1 MELADARWFAVD
13 LHVPDRRF
21 GVLRLDDELIER
33 ASFLDTR
40 LPVDLAG
47 AAALP
52 VASAAAARLPRAP
65 VGWLM
70 HTSFCA
76 STLLARAL
84 HVPPHAVALK
94 EPLVLRR
101 LADAHKSGW
110 SLDGLVAP
118 TVALLARPWHGGGA
132 VVVKPTHVAL
142 NVAVPLMTA
151 TPGRRGVVVTSS
163 LEDFLISNLK
173 KEPATQAKLGT
184 LVDRAL
190 RAAPGFRG
198 KLAADALA
206 PPDPACAAGLQWA
219 AQRELV
225 ADAIA
230 AVDGPSAPPFRGAAR
245 SGEAGPFGA
254 ARLRVLDMDEL
265 LRDVPAT
272 AVAVARWLE
281 LPIPDDAL
289 ARHAAAEAAR
299 NAKALEVDYS
309 PAQRA
314 REAAFVSSHFGGE
327 LARARAWLDAHVLP
341 RMRAAARDLP
351 AAFA

>member
-1 MELADARWFAVD
+1 VDLSDARWFAVD

-21 GVLRLDDELIER
+21 GVLQIGDDVVDR

-40 LPVDLAG
+40 LPAPL
-47 AAALP
+47 
-52 VASAAAARLPRAP
+52 ASAAPLAVAEAAKARLPRAP

-101 LADAHKSGW
+101 LSDAHKSGW

-118 TVALLARPWHGGGA
+118 TVALLARPWHAGGA

-142 NVAVPLMTA
+142 NVAPQLMTA

-163 LEDFLISNLK
+163 LDDFLISNLK
-173 KEPATQAKLGT
+173 KDAETQAKIPT
-184 LVDRAL
+184 LVERAL
-190 RAAPGFRG
+190 KAAPGFRG
-198 KLAADALA
+198 KLAAAALA
-206 PPDPACAAGLQWA
+206 PPDPVCAAGVQWA

-225 ADAIA
+225 CDAITT
-230 AVDGPSAPPFRGAAR
+230 V
-245 SGEAGPFGA
+245 GA

-265 LRDVPAT
+265 LRDVPAAT
-272 AVAVARWLE
+272 VAVARWLE
-281 LPIPDDAL
+281 LGIPDDAL
-289 ARHAAAEAAR
+289 ARHAAAAATH
-299 NAKALEVDYS
+299 NAKALEVGYG
-309 PAQRA
+309 PEQRA
-314 REAAFVSSHFGGE
+314 REAAMVTSHFRGE
-327 LARARAWLDAHVLP
+327 LARGRAWLDAHVLP
-341 RMRAAARDLP
+341 KMRAAARDTP
-351 AAFA
+351 AAWTSA